1 MRGNNRLELQSPGW
15 QRAHRVPPTGLHTPR
30 PLPTLHLRGRC
41 GAGKRG
47 RALATTGGF
56 IAELKRRN
64 VIRMAGLYL
73 VTAWLV
79 VQVGATLLPV
89 FDAPPWTMKAL
100 VMTLAVAFVP
110 ALAVAWMFELTP
122 QGFRRDA
129 EVPAAESIAPRTA
142 RTLDRA
148 IIVLL
153 ALALGYFGFDK
164 FVLSPRREAALV
176 AEATRAA
183 AVRAAALPARRGNSI
198 AVLPLAN
205 ASGDASQLFFSD
217 GLSENLID
225 ALSKFEGL
233 RVIGRTSSF
242 RFRDSKEDARSI
254 GAKLGVAYLLAG
266 SVQRAE
272 NTVRIR
278 AEVVRTDDGSAIW
291 TNLYDK
297 PYGDLFALQDELTRA
312 IAVVLKAKLLAP
324 EAKRQD
330 ERPPNG
336 SVEAY
341 SAYLRG
347 KFYADRGEDG
357 DMRLAIAE
365 MTRATRLDPKYA
377 SAWAALSR
385 NWTTLAALGLS
396 GDEAQN
402 AYAEARKAGDVALT
416 LAPDLGDVYVARG
429 WLLENQLD
437 WRGATEA
444 YQRGLELSPG
454 NLQTMF
460 SKASML
466 ALQGQLDEAITLT
479 RQALDNDP
487 MSPNWWNWYS
497 AYLSAVGR
505 LDEAEKA
512 IRDSI
517 ELRPQGSS
525 AWAQLTI
532 IELQRGDAQAA
543 LDAARRE
550 PEGVWRDIAV
560 AMALQAGTDRAA
572 ADAALQELISD
583 YGDVAAYQVAQVQ
596 ALRNDADAAFEWLE
610 KAHATRDPGIG
621 NLLIDPLVM
630 RYKTDPRLAA
640 FCAKVGLPA
649 PANSQTK
656 GI

>member
-1 MRGNNRLELQSPGW
+1 M
-15 QRAHRVPPTGLHTPR
+15 
-30 PLPTLHLRGRC
+30 
-41 GAGKRG
+41 
-47 RALATTGGF
+47 ATTGGF

-73 VTAWLV
+73 VTAWLL

-89 FDAPPWTMKAL
+89 FDAPAWTMKAL
-100 VMTLAVAFVP
+100 VVTLAVAFLP

-122 QGFRRDA
+122 QGLKRDA
-129 EVPAAESIAPRTA
+129 DVSPSESIAPRTA
-142 RTLDRA
+142 RLLDRA

-153 ALALGYFGFDK
+153 ALALGYFAFDK
-164 FVLSPRREAALV
+164 FVLSPQREAALV
-176 AEATRAA
+176 AEATRVAA
-183 AVRAAALPARRGNSI
+183 LRAAAQPKVRANSI

-205 ASGDASQLFFSD
+205 ASGDSNQLFFSD

-266 SVQRAE
+266 SVQHADDQ
-272 NTVRIR
+272 VRIR
-278 AEVVRTDDGSAIW
+278 AEVVRTSDGSAIW
-291 TNLYDK
+291 TDQYDR
-297 PYGDLFALQDELTRA
+297 PFRDLFALQDELTRA
-312 IAVVLKAKLLAP
+312 IARVLQAKLLAP
-324 EAKRQD
+324 EAKAQAKAQD
-330 ERPPNG
+330 ERPSNG

-347 KFYADRGEDG
+347 RFYADRGEDG

-396 GDEAQN
+396 GDEAQQ
-402 AYAEARKAGDVALT
+402 AYAEARKAGDMALA
-416 LAPDLGDVYVARG
+416 LAPDLGDAYVARG

-437 WRGATEA
+437 WRGATVA
-444 YQRGLELSPG
+444 YRRGLELSPD

-460 SKASML
+460 SMAGML
-466 ALQGQLDEAITLT
+466 GLQGKLDAAITLT

-487 MSPNWWNWYS
+487 MSPNWWNWHS

-512 IRDSI
+512 IRNSI

-525 AWAQLTI
+525 AWAQLAI
-532 IELQRGDAQAA
+532 IELQRGDAGAALQAA
-543 LDAARRE
+543 QQE
-550 PEGVWRDIAV
+550 PEGVWREIAV
-560 AMALQAGTDRAA
+560 AMALQAGSDRPA
-572 ADAALQELISD
+572 ADAALKKLIAD
-583 YGDVAAYQVAQVQ
+583 YGDVASYQVAQVQ
-596 ALRNDADAAFEWLE
+596 ALRNDAGATFEWLE
-610 KAHATRDPGIG
+610 KAHTTRAPGIG

-630 RYKTDPRLAA
+630 RYKRDPRLAA
-640 FCAKVGLPA
+640 FCEKVGLPA

>member
-1 MRGNNRLELQSPGW
+1 M
-15 QRAHRVPPTGLHTPR
+15 
-30 PLPTLHLRGRC
+30 
-41 GAGKRG
+41 
-47 RALATTGGF
+47 ATTGGF

-73 VTAWLV
+73 VSAWLL

-89 FDAPPWTMKAL
+89 FDAPSWTMKAL
-100 VMTLAVAFVP
+100 VMTLAIAFVP

-122 QGFRRDA
+122 QGWRRDA
-129 EVPAAESIAPRTA
+129 DVPAAESITPRTA
-142 RTLDRA
+142 RMLDRA

-153 ALALGYFGFDK
+153 ALALGYFAFDK
-164 FVLSPRREAALV
+164 FVLSPRREVALV
-176 AEATRAA
+176 ADATRAA
-183 AVRAAALPARRGNSI
+183 AARTPAQPAVSANSI

-205 ASGDASQLFFSD
+205 ASGDANQLFFSD

-242 RFRDSKEDARSI
+242 QFRDSKDDARSI

-266 SVQRAE
+266 SVQRADDQ
-272 NTVRIR
+272 VRIR
-278 AEVVRTDDGSAIW
+278 AEVVRTSDGSAIW
-291 TNLYDK
+291 TDQFDR
-297 PYGDLFALQDELTRA
+297 PFRDLFALQDELTRA
-312 IAVVLKAKLLAP
+312 IAAVLKAKLLAP
-324 EAKRQD
+324 EARAQD

-341 SAYLRG
+341 SAFMRG

-357 DMRLAIAE
+357 DMRRAIAE

-377 SAWAALSR
+377 KAWATLSR

-396 GDEAQN
+396 GDEARQ
-402 AYAEARKAGDVALT
+402 AYAEARKAGDVALA

-429 WLLENQLD
+429 WLLENELD

-444 YQRGLELSPG
+444 YRRGLELSPG

-460 SKASML
+460 SMASML
-466 ALQGQLDEAITLT
+466 ALQGKLDEAIALT

-497 AYLSAVGR
+497 AYLSAAGR

-512 IRDSI
+512 IRESI

-525 AWAQLTI
+525 AWAQLAI
-532 IELQRGDAQAA
+532 IELQRGDATAA
-543 LDAARRE
+543 LDAAKRE
-550 PEGVWRDIAV
+550 PEGVWREIAMG
-560 AMALQAGTDRAA
+560 MALQAGKDRAA
-572 ADAALQELISD
+572 ADAALEKLIAD
-583 YGDVAAYQVAQVQ
+583 HGDVAAYQVAQVQ
-596 ALRNDADAAFEWLE
+596 ALRNDAAATFDWLE
-610 KAHATRDPGIG
+610 RARATRDPGVG
-621 NLLIDPLVM
+621 NTLIDPLVM

-640 FCAKVGLPA
+640 FCRSVGLP
-649 PANSQTK
+649 PPTESQTK
-656 GI
+656 GL